1 MEKLTEKRL
10 AAGGVPEPEP
20 EPEPRIDGR
29 VEGKRVKGTIQWL
42 WAHLLP

>member
-1 MEKLTEKRL
+1 MEKMAKKRL

-29 VEGKRVKGTIQWL
+29 VEG
-42 WAHLLP
+42 